1 METLEL
7 IEQRLTRIE
16 EALSGL
22 NNKPKAGAYYTRED
36 LRRLFHI
43 SFPTVDDWTRKGI
56 FKSYR
61 VGNRVFYHP
70 DEVRAVIE
78 RRG

>member
-22 NNKPKAGAYYTRED
+22 NNKPKAGDYYTRED

-43 SFPTVDDWTRKGI
+43 SYPTVDEWTKKGI
-56 FKSYR
+56 FKAYR
-61 VGNRVFYHP
+61 IGNRIFFRS
-70 DEVRAVIE
+70 DEVRQALE